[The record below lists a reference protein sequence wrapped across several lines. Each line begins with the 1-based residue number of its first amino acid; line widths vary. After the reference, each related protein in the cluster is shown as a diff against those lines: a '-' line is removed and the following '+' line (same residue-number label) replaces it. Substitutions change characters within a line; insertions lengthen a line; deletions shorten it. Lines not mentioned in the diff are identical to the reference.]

1 MRGRRK
7 NEQWRAGGGGVI
19 LANGGMNRINSGEA
33 PKCKI
38 GDQVGEQA
46 GSCQTSLHT
55 WSTPLDKSMR
65 RAWWQK

>member
-1 MRGRRK
+1 MSGRGRG
-7 NEQWRAGGGGVI
+7 NS

-38 GDQVGEQA
+38 GDQVREQA

-55 WSTPLDKSMR
+55 WSTPSP
-65 RAWWQK
+65 